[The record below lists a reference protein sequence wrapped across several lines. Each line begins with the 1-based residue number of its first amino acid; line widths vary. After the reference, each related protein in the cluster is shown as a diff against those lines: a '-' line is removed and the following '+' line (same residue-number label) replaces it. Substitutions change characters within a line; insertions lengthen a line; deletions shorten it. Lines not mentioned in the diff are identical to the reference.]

1 MNEME
6 NKLLLAR
13 DKFMPEMYLKQAGFT
28 YSICGTLLKKKE
40 RIKNLRNN
48 IFIKINQI
56 KLVFN
61 MIWLMK
67 ILNI

>member
-48 IFIKINQI
+48 IFIKIN
-56 KLVFN
+56 
-61 MIWLMK
+61 
-67 ILNI
+67 